1 MVIDGNLDE
10 KEWQKATVLEE
21 FTTIVPF
28 NFEDPGVSKQQLK
41 FLVMLKEFMLDL

>member
-1 MVIDGNLDE
+1 MKRSGKKL
-10 KEWQKATVLEE
+10 TVLEE

-28 NFEDPGVSKQQLK
+28 NFEDPKNSKQQLK

>member
-1 MVIDGNLDE
+1 MIDGNLDE
-10 KEWQKATVLEE
+10 KEWQKLTILEE

-28 NFEDPGVSKQQLK
+28 NFEDPKNKQQLK